1 MTIEHGGNRI
11 HPALS
16 RVVNEQFRDFQF
28 SPGAQKIL
36 DRLLESASSA
46 ISPDEF
52 STEGP
57 GTHELVMRLQAVLP
71 SVSSDL
77 RRYQGPREL
86 VSASTLD
93 SVLSG
98 YCPFPPFC
106 FGRPDPAQVP
116 RGQHDEGDAVKV
128 VQTMNVQA

>member
-28 SPGAQKIL
+28 SPDAERIR

-46 ISPDEF
+46 ISPEEF

-57 GTHELVMRLQAVLP
+57 GIRDLVMRLQTVLP
-71 SVSSDL
+71 LVSSDL
-77 RRYQGPREL
+77 RQYQGSREL
-86 VSASTLD
+86 VSASTLA

-116 RGQHDEGDAVKV
+116 GGQHDEGDAVKV
-128 VQTMNVQA
+128 VQT